1 MRCAAVQLHAAR
13 VDALRR
19 RHAQVTELPMEVV
32 GAECA
37 YVVETDTVKLYL
49 RKWARTGW
57 RKLQL
62 AR

>member
-1 MRCAAVQLHAAR
+1 

-32 GAECA
+32 VAECA

-62 AR
+62 TR